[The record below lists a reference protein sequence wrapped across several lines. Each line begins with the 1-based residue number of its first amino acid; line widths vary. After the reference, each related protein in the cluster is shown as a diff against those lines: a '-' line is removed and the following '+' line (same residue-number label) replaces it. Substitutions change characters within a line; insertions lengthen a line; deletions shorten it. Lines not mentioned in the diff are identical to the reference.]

1 VSNTPITD
9 ANVCI
14 TTKEGC
20 ETIAPDICRKFER
33 ENAAMREQLA
43 RICKEGFDNQDTIGQ
58 EPADDY
64 VLRQLAAMR
73 EAIGKAHGFARNIL
87 KNYECGDDID
97 CACEHLIEKLQP
109 FLKP

>member
-1 VSNTPITD
+1 MSDTPITD

-33 ENAAMREQLA
+33 ENAAMREAIRDSDAALRKCLNYMLGIPISGSEA
-43 RICKEGFDNQDTIGQ
+43 ECE
-58 EPADDY
+58 AMDDAHHA
-64 VLRQLAAMR
+64 LR
-73 EAIGKAHGFARNIL
+73 KT
-87 KNYECGDDID
+87 K
-97 CACEHLIEKLQP
+97 P

>member
-1 VSNTPITD
+1 MSDTPITD

-33 ENAAMREQLA
+33 ENAAMREA
-43 RICKEGFDNQDTIGQ
+43 I
-58 EPADDY
+58 
-64 VLRQLAAMR
+64 R
-73 EAIGKAHGFARNIL
+73 EAHATLEDWGLLWKEQAGLVSSRSFSDGSSVSKASTAAL
-87 KNYECGDDID
+87 S
-97 CACEHLIEKLQP
+97 KLQP